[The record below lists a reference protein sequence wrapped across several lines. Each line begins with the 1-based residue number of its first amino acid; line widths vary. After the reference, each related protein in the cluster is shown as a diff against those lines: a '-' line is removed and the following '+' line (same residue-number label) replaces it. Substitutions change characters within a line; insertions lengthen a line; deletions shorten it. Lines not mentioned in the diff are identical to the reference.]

1 MVCANL
7 MFELMIADKGKCLVL
22 GAGWAVGFGGG
33 FGVVVSRS
41 GGGDLRLE
49 DGINCDGAT

>member
-22 GAGWAVGFGGG
+22 AAGWAVGFGGG
-33 FGVVVSRS
+33 FGVAVSRS
-41 GGGDLRLE
+41 GGGDLRLG